1 MRGGWDWERHAGP
14 RTIRHRPACV
24 KAAVLGLL
32 AALAL
37 AGCASD
43 AALVPRD
50 AVTSVSTTDA
60 GPAATMISA
69 YRVAH
74 GLSPVTVDPRLNRAA
89 EHQARA
95 VAAAGRL
102 GHGDF
107 GGRMN
112 DYGVGGFAAE
122 NLTAG
127 SPTVDGAI
135 ARWKASPGHNSNLL
149 MPQARSIGLARADAK
164 GGYGRYWAL
173 VLGQ

>member
-1 MRGGWDWERHAGP
+1 MGAFM
-14 RTIRHRPACV
+14 
-24 KAAVLGLL
+24 KAYGLGILAVL
-32 AALAL
+32 ALAL

-43 AALVPRD
+43 DALVARD
-50 AVTSVSTTDA
+50 AVTAVSTAEA
-60 GPAATMISA
+60 GAAATMISA

-74 GLSPVTVDPRLNRAA
+74 GQSPVTVDPRLNRAA

-95 VAAAGRL
+95 VASAGRL
-102 GHGDF
+102 SHGNF
-107 GGRMN
+107 SGRMH
-112 DYGVGGFAAE
+112 DYGIPGYAAE

>member
-1 MRGGWDWERHAGP
+1 MGAFM
-14 RTIRHRPACV
+14 
-24 KAAVLGLL
+24 KAYGLGIL

-43 AALVPRD
+43 DALVARD
-50 AVTSVSTTDA
+50 AVTAVSTAEA
-60 GPAATMISA
+60 GAAATMISA

-74 GLSPVTVDPRLNRAA
+74 GQSPVTVDPRLNRAA

-95 VAAAGRL
+95 VASAGRL
-102 GHGDF
+102 SHGNF
-107 GGRMN
+107 SGRMH
-112 DYGVGGFAAE
+112 DYGIPGYAAE